1 MSRRS
6 CLVLMIVG
14 LMLLVGCVGTAQ
26 PAADGLPTFTPEV
39 TAQPGVLFVDANQ
52 SLGSIS
58 PLVYG
63 SNYGPWLFV
72 TLDTR
77 PLAVDAHLRYLRFPG
92 GNWGDLND
100 LETWQI
106 DQYIALCRELGAEP
120 AISVRLRG
128 GSAEKAAQLVHY
140 VNRTQGYGV
149 RYWSIGNEPSLYPDY
164 DTQQYNQEW
173 RAWADAMEAVDPE
186 ILLVGP
192 DIHQFTANL
201 ALNPKDKQGRDWMEE
216 FLKANGDRVDVV
228 VFHRYPFPTDRSGK
242 LPTVAELSASS
253 REWDETIPALRRMVR
268 ELTGR
273 DLPVGV
279 TEVNSS
285 WSSNSGGQA
294 TMDSHANAIW
304 WADSL
309 GRMIR
314 QGTTIVAQFALVG
327 EFGLMDKYDPYP
339 IYFVYRMYQRF
350 GDQLVYASS
359 DRMDVS
365 VFAAKRA
372 DGVLT
377 ILVVNQA
384 EEAVEYPLRLEGVEA
399 GVAQV
404 WLFDVDHAAQ
414 PIGEAQ
420 LQKETMLH
428 LPAQSVT
435 IYELAMKGKK

>member
-1 MSRRS
+1 MMKRY
-6 CLVLMIVG
+6 LVLIVLGMMLVSGCGSNPG
-14 LMLLVGCVGTAQ
+14 LV
-26 PAADGLPTFTPEV
+26 ADGLPTFTPEA
-39 TAQPGVLFVDANQ
+39 TAEPGVLWVDASQN
-52 SLGSIS
+52 LGSIS

-128 GSAEKAAQLVHY
+128 GSAQKAADLVRY
-140 VNRTQGYGV
+140 VNQTQGYGV

-164 DTQQYNQEW
+164 DTQRYNQEW
-173 RAWADAMEAVDPE
+173 RALADAMEAVDPE

-192 DIHQFTANL
+192 DIHQFTFDL
-201 ALNPKDKQGRDWMEE
+201 DSNPKDEHGLDWMGE
-216 FLKANGDRVDVV
+216 FLRANGDRVDVV

-242 LPTVAELSASS
+242 VLTVAELSASS

-268 ELTGR
+268 AITGR

-285 WSSNSGGQA
+285 WASNSGGPA

-327 EFGLMDKYDPYP
+327 EYGLMDKYEAYP

-359 DRMDVS
+359 DRLDVS
-365 VFAAKRA
+365 VFAAQRS
-372 DGVLT
+372 DGMLT

-384 EEAVEYPLRLEGVEA
+384 EEMVDYPLQLNGVEG

-404 WLFDVDHAAQ
+404 WLFDAEHAAQ
-414 PIGEAQ
+414 RVGEVT
-420 LQKETMLH
+420 LQSKTMLH

-435 IYELAMKGKK
+435 LYEFDLRGKK